1 MHYFLHFRE
10 LIRINFKEISTP
22 LASITFRIAKPQKH
36 FYRQWFRSYVSSQG
50 FCKAFFS
57 CYLGNCYLGT
67 LVDKLHHIIHLAFVR
82 SYEKPFWKH
91 SDHILLAHELG
102 EKGLQGKQLTGFFGP
117 ETKASEQFKQHVRRR
132 ERTPA
137 PWKAAMFLCHL
148 LDLWIRQQHRC
159 QQHFTDRGTAAA
171 PPRAL
176 ISSSVWE
183 GVTNKTPLSLLERIA
198 ALLLQGRGS
207 ARRHTSSVRPNSPHL
222 WTKILKLSESVTLFW
237 PDPYLCGPL
246 LFSLSPYIS
255 QTIHQP
261 RMS

>member
-1 MHYFLHFRE
+1 MKSVQLQDMHYFLNVHE

-22 LASITFRIAKPQKH
+22 LASITEFQFRIAKLQGH
-36 FYRQWFRSYVSSQG
+36 FRRQWFRSYVSSQG

-102 EKGLQGKQLTGFFGP
+102 EKGLQGKQLTGFVGP
-117 ETKASEQFKQHVRRR
+117 ETKASEQSKQHVRRR

-137 PWKAAMFLCHL
+137 PWKAVMFLCHL
-148 LDLWIRQQHRC
+148 LDLWIRQQHCC

-176 ISSSVWE
+176 ISSSVWRGSQTKHLWASWKGSLHFYCKAE
-183 GVTNKTPLSLLERIA
+183 GVHTDTHFQYVLIPLI
-198 ALLLQGRGS
+198 
-207 ARRHTSSVRPNSPHL
+207 
-222 WTKILKLSESVTLFW
+222 
-237 PDPYLCGPL
+237 
-246 LFSLSPYIS
+246 
-255 QTIHQP
+255 
-261 RMS
+261 